1 MWFFFSF
8 EFVYM
13 VDYIDIF
20 LYVEPSLHL
29 RDIAYLVM
37 VDYFFVC
44 SWVRFA
50 SILLS
55 IFAFMFTS
63 ETGSVILFL
72 CWVFLRFEYQ
82 GDCVLIER

>member
-29 RDIAYLVM
+29 GDEADLIM
-37 VDYFFVC
+37 VDD
-44 SWVRFA
+44 
-50 SILLS
+50 
-55 IFAFMFTS
+55 
-63 ETGSVILFL
+63 GSDMS
-72 CWVFLRFEYQ
+72 Q
-82 GDCVLIER
+82 